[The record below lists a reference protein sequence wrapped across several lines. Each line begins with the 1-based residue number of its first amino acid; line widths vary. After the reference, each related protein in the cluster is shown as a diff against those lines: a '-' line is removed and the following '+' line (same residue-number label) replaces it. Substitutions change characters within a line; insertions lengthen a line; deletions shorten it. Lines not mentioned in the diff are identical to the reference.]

1 MRNFKTMQKEIIEKA
16 AEMFISLGFK
26 SVTMDDIANEMGI
39 SKKTIYQHFDNK
51 DTLVHECT
59 MYMYET
65 ISHGID
71 CICNQDL
78 NPIEE
83 LYAIKEFILHQLK
96 DEKTSSVYQ
105 LQKYYKKTYEDLH
118 QKEFC
123 KMQECIVENLERG
136 IKLGLYRETINQEFI
151 SRIYYAGVH
160 AIKEQDLFKPELFTN
175 RQLED
180 LFLEYHLRG
189 IVTEKGRNILENII
203 TNRT

>member
-1 MRNFKTMQKEIIEKA
+1 MQKEIIEKA

-96 DEKTSSVYQ
+96 DEKTSPVYQ

-136 IKLGLYRETINQEFI
+136 IKLGLYRETLNQEFI

-203 TNRT
+203 TNRS

>member
-1 MRNFKTMQKEIIEKA
+1 MQKEIIVKA

-59 MYMYET
+59 MYLYET

-71 CICNQDL
+71 CICNQEL

-83 LYAIKEFILHQLK
+83 LFAIKEFILHQLK
-96 DEKTSSVYQ
+96 DEKTSPVYQ

-136 IKLGLYRETINQEFI
+136 TKLGLYRETLNQEFI

-160 AIKEQDLFKPELFTN
+160 AIKEQDLFKPEIFTN

-189 IVTEKGRNILENII
+189 IVTEKGRNILEKII

>member
-1 MRNFKTMQKEIIEKA
+1 MQKEIIEKA

-78 NPIEE
+78 NPIKE

-96 DEKTSSVYQ
+96 DEKTSPVYQ

-203 TNRT
+203 TNRS

>member
-1 MRNFKTMQKEIIEKA
+1 MQKEIIEKA

-65 ISHGID
+65 ISDGID

-96 DEKTSSVYQ
+96 DEKTSPVYQ

>member
-1 MRNFKTMQKEIIEKA
+1 MQKEIIEKA

-26 SVTMDDIANEMGI
+26 SVTMDDIAYEMGI

-51 DTLVHECT
+51 DNLVHECT

-71 CICNQDL
+71 CICDKNL

-83 LYAIKEFILHQLK
+83 LFAIKEFILHQLK
-96 DEKTSSVYQ
+96 DEKTSPVYQ

-123 KMQECIVENLERG
+123 KMKECIVDNLERG
-136 IKLGLYRETINQEFI
+136 IKQGFYREKINLEFI
-151 SRIYYAGVH
+151 SSIYYSGVY
-160 AIKEQDLFKPELFTN
+160 AIRNHDLFKPDLFTN
-175 RQLED
+175 RQLEG
-180 LFLEYHLRG
+180 LYLEYHLRG
-189 IVTEKGRNILENII
+189 IVTDKGQTILEKII